1 MDEHHPTLP
10 PSAAPAIMKCPCYQP
25 GKGGKAAD
33 KGTQQHDYLKA
44 LLSGNP
50 DRSMV
55 LGLEADEVGLPPREV
70 CRGQASQGDEDSEG
84 GKTRG
89 VSGSLATGGE
99 SSRAATGSRCARF
112 TPVPRNAVGSVILQS
127 EGLAWTLQ
135 GQGN

>member
-99 SSRAATGSRCARF
+99 
-112 TPVPRNAVGSVILQS
+112 PVPKNAASSVILQS
-127 EGLAWTLQ
+127 EGLAWTFQ